1 MFFSTITHPNIG
13 HRGFYPAG
21 RTLQSFLSEAKL
33 GANPGSCRIEQ
44 DDKSYTLTFDV
55 PGVARDQLNIGIEG
69 AVVRVETNQDA
80 PRRYRHV
87 YELPQDL
94 DASASQAKL
103 EHGVLTLTLA
113 KQIEPSRVTKIN
125 IQ

>member
-1 MFFSTITHPNIG
+1 MLFSPLTRPDFG
-13 HRGFYPAG
+13 HRGFFPAG
-21 RTLQSFLSEAKL
+21 RTLQSFLSEAQL

-44 DDKSYTLTFDV
+44 DDKAYTLTFDV
-55 PGVARDQLNIGIEG
+55 PGVAREQLSIGIEG
-69 AVVRVETNQDA
+69 AVVRVETNKDA

-87 YELPQDL
+87 YELPQDI

-113 KQIEPSRVTKIN
+113 KEVEPSRVTKIN